1 MKKVCIQVG
10 HWGIEGIDT
19 AEQKQFLRPWRD
31 TSALKRSTGA
41 SGERDYHWN
50 KVMPILRD
58 KLIAAGVQVYIV
70 DAIYRP
76 EIYNQNYDL
85 WISLHYDGGGTENRS
100 MVSSPLRDKNPKY
113 LNTQAHNEA
122 DRFADIWRRVYP
134 KMVGTINRN
143 ERITAGMLEYYA
155 FDYVPYDT
163 PAVILEHFN
172 HTSSLG
178 EQLKNNPEIV
188 AQADFEAIVEFL
200 GITTQ
205 PPATNI
211 ADTKIDFDDPQGQRR
226 QVKWYVSEWWN
237 RYDQT
242 ERLKGEIATKD
253 SRISELEKLLDAKET
268 EVTTWRNKVTDVQ
281 NECNRKL
288 EEKGKEIAALT
299 TKNTNLQSI
308 ITDLNNQII
317 QKDNRIAQLIKDSN
331 LELTVGEVLL
341 LLWDKIKTIKLR

>member
-1 MKKVCIQVG
+1 MKKVCIQIG
-10 HWGIEGIDT
+10 HWGIEGINT
-19 AEQKQFLRPWRD
+19 TEQKQYLRSWRSTD
-31 TSALKRSTGA
+31 ALRRSTGA
-41 SGERDYHWN
+41 SGERDYHWH
-50 KVMPILRD
+50 KVLPLLRD
-58 KLIAAGVQVYIV
+58 KLIAAGIQVYIV

-134 KMVGTINRN
+134 QITGTINRN

-172 HTSSLG
+172 HTSSVG
-178 EQLKNNPEIV
+178 EQLKNNPEKV

-200 GITTQ
+200 GVNIE
-205 PPATNI
+205 PAATNI
-211 ADTKIDFDDPQGQRR
+211 ADAKIDFDDPSGQRK

-237 RYDQT
+237 RLDQVN
-242 ERLKGEIATKD
+242 RLKGENATKD
-253 SRISELEKLLDAKET
+253 SRISELEKLLTTKET
-268 EVTTWRNKVTDVQ
+268 EVSNWRNKVTEVQ

-288 EEKGKEIAALT
+288 EEKGKEIATLT
-299 TKNTNLQSI
+299 TKNTNLQST
-308 ITDLNNQII
+308 ITDLNNQIT

-341 LLWDKIKTIKLR
+341 LLWDKVKTIKLR